1 MLQELRVKESNYRI
15 LRRRV
20 VWLLGRWIGVKLS
33 VDLRPL
39 IYETVLGLMEPG
51 EDLVIRLTSAVTLR
65 SALDDFEFNAEQ
77 FLPFLERS
85 FSLLF
90 TLLKEA
96 EECETKVSGRV
107 FHVWYIFFQPVLLL
121 FYR

>member
-1 MLQELRVKESNYRI
+1 
-15 LRRRV
+15 
-20 VWLLGRWIGVKLS
+20 
-33 VDLRPL
+33 
-39 IYETVLGLMEPG
+39 MEPG

-77 FLPFLERS
+77 FLPYLERS

-96 EECETKVSGRV
+96 EECETKVSPLMPMTHLFEPSVDVKLLESCFSTR
-107 FHVWYIFFQPVLLL
+107 FHHNGVQSSKV
-121 FYR
+121 